1 MNIRPKCCW
10 ILEII
15 ALVWAPLVWANTPGA
30 NVKPLTTL
38 AVFDTRNG
46 AGPLSLIQGS
56 DGAFY
61 GITSQGGVHNGGS
74 VFKVTNSGMLTT
86 LYSFCAQSNCTDGA
100 FPTGSI
106 EGTDGF
112 FYGTTLEGGN
122 VSGSGN
128 VFKITKA
135 GGLTTLYNFCAQQ
148 NCADGENP
156 NPLVQGADG
165 AFYGTT
171 QIGGTKGAGTAFKIT
186 SGGVFTT
193 LHTFTGS
200 DGAAPAFAMIQAN
213 DGNFYGITAGGS
225 STGSITVFKLTPQGT
240 VTTLHTFCN
249 KPICPDPGN
258 LIQAAD
264 GNLYGT
270 RILYKKGAVSGD
282 PIIFKLTLEG
292 VLTTYYSFCS
302 PSEVCNYSVLGLIQG
317 SDGAFYG
324 ITDNDSGTIFN
335 LSQSREFKVIDTF
348 DGANGYGPTALIQ
361 GTNGRLYGT
370 TLGSASDGI
379 GGTVFRQ
386 AVGLEPFVVLQ
397 GTLGAVGAVVNIL
410 GNNLEGTTSVSFDGV
425 SATFTVISG
434 SEIQAT
440 IPDGATTGP
449 VVVTTPGGLLTSSVV
464 FTVI

>member
-1 MNIRPKCCW
+1 
-10 ILEII
+10 
-15 ALVWAPLVWANTPGA
+15 
-30 NVKPLTTL
+30 
-38 AVFDTRNG
+38 
-46 AGPLSLIQGS
+46 
-56 DGAFY
+56 
-61 GITSQGGVHNGGS
+61 
-74 VFKVTNSGMLTT
+74 MLTT

-100 FPTGSI
+100 FPTGLI

-112 FYGTTLEGGN
+112 FYGTTLAGGN
-122 VSGSGN
+122 ISGSGS

-135 GGLTTLYNFCAQQ
+135 GRLTTLHSFCAQQ

-171 QIGGTKGAGTAFKIT
+171 QFGGTKGAGTAFKIT
-186 SGGVFTT
+186 SGGDFTT

-200 DGAAPAFAMIQAN
+200 DGASPAMAMIQAN
-213 DGNFYGITAGGS
+213 DGNFYGTTAGGS
-225 STGSITVFKLTPQGT
+225 STGSITAFKLTPQGT
-240 VTTLHTFCN
+240 VTTLHTFCD
-249 KPICPDPGN
+249 KPSCLDGPVPGN

-270 RILYKKGAVSGD
+270 TILYKKGAVSGD
-282 PIIFKLTLEG
+282 PIIFKLTLDG

-302 PSEVCNYSVLGLIQG
+302 PSDVCNYGVVGLIQG

-324 ITDNDSGTIFN
+324 ITDNGSGTIFN
-335 LSQSREFKVIDTF
+335 LGQSREFKVIDTF

-361 GTNGRLYGT
+361 GTNGRLYGA
-370 TLGSASDGI
+370 TLGFTPDGI

-386 AVGLEPFVVLQ
+386 AVGLEPFVALQ

-410 GNNLEGTTSVSFDGV
+410 GNNLEGTTRVTFDGV

-440 IPDGATTGP
+440 IPDGATTGT

-464 FTVI
+464 FTVISDRPGG